1 MDERTLALR
10 ETGRRKV
17 RRETICP
24 AMTRSRFRTR
34 TAQLRLFELVSLVH
48 PRRASDTRD
57 GLRTHADPVNAPR
70 VRPHQLEEF
79 RRARERR
86 AECFAE
92 GTPVQSA
99 IVHRTRERREALAHA
114 RHHEKQRRAKAR
126 GVADLDTLRCFDD
139 ELRAS
144 EVVCGSPGASSEDD
158 LRRQIE
164 ALRVGKRSAEAE
176 ASRLRGEVRHLE
188 DLVDGLVKLLES
200 AGEEPERT
208 NGADDDAFERVGLGA
223 VEARTPA
230 VDARRVDVETAN
242 RHLDSAMDRRT
253 RDRLEA
259 SDASYKHASS
269 ETPALSAWLEN
280 TVRLAAPAMAVATR
294 KRNASVG
301 RSSASLAGKENG
313 SELVAGARASRADFE
328 TARLDF
334 DACPSP
340 GSPGALDEDV
350 RAVLRSAE
358 KFISAERERE

>member
-1 MDERTLALR
+1 MR
-10 ETGRRKV
+10 
-17 RRETICP
+17 
-24 AMTRSRFRTR
+24 
-34 TAQLRLFELVSLVH
+34 
-48 PRRASDTRD
+48 
-57 GLRTHADPVNAPR
+57 
-70 VRPHQLEEF
+70 
-79 RRARERR
+79 
-86 AECFAE
+86 
-92 GTPVQSA
+92 
-99 IVHRTRERREALAHA
+99 RTRERREALAHA
-114 RHHEKQRRAKAR
+114 RHHEKQFLRAKAR

-139 ELRAS
+139 ELSAAS
-144 EVVCGSPGASSEDD
+144 EVVCGSPGGSSEDD
-158 LRRQIE
+158 LQRTIE

-200 AGEEPERT
+200 AGGDFERT
-208 NGADDDAFERVGLGA
+208 NIEDDDAFERVGLGA

-280 TVRLAAPAMAVATR
+280 TVRLAAPAMAVG
-294 KRNASVG
+294 KRDASKVIN
-301 RSSASLAGKENG
+301 RPSVAGKENG
-313 SELVAGARASRADFE
+313 SQSVFGARAGSPDFE

-340 GSPGALDEDV
+340 GSPRALDQDV

>member
-1 MDERTLALR
+1 
-10 ETGRRKV
+10 V
-17 RRETICP
+17 
-24 AMTRSRFRTR
+24 
-34 TAQLRLFELVSLVH
+34 V
-48 PRRASDTRD
+48 
-57 GLRTHADPVNAPR
+57 
-70 VRPHQLEEF
+70 
-79 RRARERR
+79 
-86 AECFAE
+86 
-92 GTPVQSA
+92 SA
-99 IVHRTRERREALAHA
+99 IVHRTRERREALKHA

-139 ELRAS
+139 ELSAAS
-144 EVVCGSPGASSEDD
+144 EVVCGSPGGSSEDD
-158 LRRQIE
+158 LRRTIE

-200 AGEEPERT
+200 AGGEPERT
-208 NGADDDAFERVGLGA
+208 NIEDDDKFERVGLGA

-280 TVRLAAPAMAVATR
+280 TVRLAAPAMAVA

>member
-1 MDERTLALR
+1 M
-10 ETGRRKV
+10 
-17 RRETICP
+17 
-24 AMTRSRFRTR
+24 
-34 TAQLRLFELVSLVH
+34 Q
-48 PRRASDTRD
+48 
-57 GLRTHADPVNAPR
+57 
-70 VRPHQLEEF
+70 
-79 RRARERR
+79 
-86 AECFAE
+86 
-92 GTPVQSA
+92 
-99 IVHRTRERREALAHA
+99 RTRERREALAQA
-114 RHHEKQRRAKAR
+114 RHLEKQRRAKAR

-144 EVVCGSPGASSEDD
+144 GAVCGSPGAETQEQDD
-158 LRRQIE
+158 LARQVE

-200 AGEEPERT
+200 VGGEPQPGRT
-208 NGADDDAFERVGLGA
+208 DGADDDAFHETRVETRETRA
-223 VEARTPA
+223 EVRTPFG
-230 VDARRVDVETAN
+230 DARRRRDVETSN
-242 RHLDSAMDRRT
+242 VRHLDSAMDRRT

-280 TVRLAAPAMAVATR
+280 TVRLAAPAMAVG
-294 KRNASVG
+294 KRRPSV
-301 RSSASLAGKENG
+301 AGKENG
-313 SELVAGARASRADFE
+313 SQSVFGARAGSPDFE

-340 GSPGALDEDV
+340 GSPLALDQDV

>member
-1 MDERTLALR
+1 M
-10 ETGRRKV
+10 
-17 RRETICP
+17 
-24 AMTRSRFRTR
+24 
-34 TAQLRLFELVSLVH
+34 
-48 PRRASDTRD
+48 
-57 GLRTHADPVNAPR
+57 
-70 VRPHQLEEF
+70 
-79 RRARERR
+79 
-86 AECFAE
+86 
-92 GTPVQSA
+92 
-99 IVHRTRERREALAHA
+99 HRTRERREALANA

-139 ELRAS
+139 ELFAS
-144 EVVCGSPGASSEDD
+144 EVVCKSPGASSEDD

-200 AGEEPERT
+200 AGGEPDST
-208 NGADDDAFERVGLGA
+208 SGADDDAFERVGLGA

-280 TVRLAAPAMAVATR
+280 TVRLAAPAMAVA

-340 GSPGALDEDV
+340 ARPARWTRTCARCCAARRSSYRRRGRGSDQ
-350 RAVLRSAE
+350 
-358 KFISAERERE
+358 

>member
-1 MDERTLALR
+1 M
-10 ETGRRKV
+10 V
-17 RRETICP
+17 
-24 AMTRSRFRTR
+24 
-34 TAQLRLFELVSLVH
+34 
-48 PRRASDTRD
+48 
-57 GLRTHADPVNAPR
+57 
-70 VRPHQLEEF
+70 
-79 RRARERR
+79 
-86 AECFAE
+86 
-92 GTPVQSA
+92 SA

-114 RHHEKQRRAKAR
+114 RHHEKQFLRAKAR

-139 ELRAS
+139 ELSAAS
-144 EVVCGSPGASSEDD
+144 EVVCKSPGASSEDD

-200 AGEEPERT
+200 AGGDLERT
-208 NGADDDAFERVGLGA
+208 NIEDDDAFERVGLGA

-280 TVRLAAPAMAVATR
+280 TVRLAAPAMAVA

>member
-1 MDERTLALR
+1 LAQAA
-10 ETGRRKV
+10 RR
-17 RRETICP
+17 
-24 AMTRSRFRTR
+24 
-34 TAQLRLFELVSLVH
+34 L
-48 PRRASDTRD
+48 
-57 GLRTHADPVNAPR
+57 
-70 VRPHQLEEF
+70 
-79 RRARERR
+79 
-86 AECFAE
+86 
-92 GTPVQSA
+92 
-99 IVHRTRERREALAHA
+99 
-114 RHHEKQRRAKAR
+114 EKQRETAKAR

-144 EVVCGSPGASSEDD
+144 GAVCGSPGAETQDD
-158 LRRQIE
+158 LARQVE

-200 AGEEPERT
+200 VGGEPQPGRT
-208 NGADDDAFERVGLGA
+208 DGADDDAFHETR
-223 VEARTPA
+223 VEATARAEVRTPFG
-230 VDARRVDVETAN
+230 DARRVDVETAN

-280 TVRLAAPAMAVATR
+280 TVRLAAPAMAVA

>member
-1 MDERTLALR
+1 LA
-10 ETGRRKV
+10 
-17 RRETICP
+17 
-24 AMTRSRFRTR
+24 
-34 TAQLRLFELVSLVH
+34 
-48 PRRASDTRD
+48 
-57 GLRTHADPVNAPR
+57 N
-70 VRPHQLEEF
+70 
-79 RRARERR
+79 
-86 AECFAE
+86 
-92 GTPVQSA
+92 
-99 IVHRTRERREALAHA
+99 A

-139 ELRAS
+139 ELSAAS
-144 EVVCGSPGASSEDD
+144 EVVCLSPGASSEDD

-200 AGEEPERT
+200 AGGDFERA
-208 NGADDDAFERVGLGA
+208 NIEDDDAFECVGLGA

-253 RDRLEA
+253 RDRLETN
-259 SDASYKHASS
+259 DVSYERASS
-269 ETPALSAWLEN
+269 KISASSLETPALSAWLEN
-280 TVRLAAPAMAVATR
+280 TVRLAAPAMAVA

-340 GSPGALDEDV
+340 GSPLALDQDV

>member
-1 MDERTLALR
+1 MR
-10 ETGRRKV
+10 
-17 RRETICP
+17 
-24 AMTRSRFRTR
+24 
-34 TAQLRLFELVSLVH
+34 
-48 PRRASDTRD
+48 
-57 GLRTHADPVNAPR
+57 
-70 VRPHQLEEF
+70 
-79 RRARERR
+79 
-86 AECFAE
+86 
-92 GTPVQSA
+92 
-99 IVHRTRERREALAHA
+99 RTRERREALAHA
-114 RHHEKQRRAKAR
+114 RHHEKQFLRAKAR

-139 ELRAS
+139 ELSAAS
-144 EVVCGSPGASSEDD
+144 EVVCGSPGGSSEDD
-158 LRRQIE
+158 LRRTIE

-200 AGEEPERT
+200 AGGDFERT
-208 NGADDDAFERVGLGA
+208 NIEDDDAFERVGLGA

-280 TVRLAAPAMAVATR
+280 TVRLAAPAMAVG
-294 KRNASVG
+294 KRDASKVIN
-301 RSSASLAGKENG
+301 RPSVAGKENG
-313 SELVAGARASRADFE
+313 SQSVFGARAGSPDFE

-340 GSPGALDEDV
+340 GSPRALDQDV

>member
-1 MDERTLALR
+1 MAQARTL
-10 ETGRRKV
+10 
-17 RRETICP
+17 
-24 AMTRSRFRTR
+24 
-34 TAQLRLFELVSLVH
+34 
-48 PRRASDTRD
+48 
-57 GLRTHADPVNAPR
+57 
-70 VRPHQLEEF
+70 
-79 RRARERR
+79 
-86 AECFAE
+86 
-92 GTPVQSA
+92 
-99 IVHRTRERREALAHA
+99 
-114 RHHEKQRRAKAR
+114 EKQRRAKAR

-144 EVVCGSPGASSEDD
+144 GVVCSSPGASSEDA

-188 DLVDGLVKLLES
+188 DLVDGLVTLLES
-200 AGEEPERT
+200 TGGEPERPDCV
-208 NGADDDAFERVGLGA
+208 DDDTFERVGRGA

-253 RDRLEA
+253 RDRLETN
-259 SDASYKHASS
+259 DVPHKRASS
-269 ETPALSAWLEN
+269 QTPESFETPALSAWLEN
-280 TVRLAAPAMAVATR
+280 TVRLAAPAMAVG
-294 KRNASVG
+294 KRNASVR
-301 RSSASLAGKENG
+301 RSSVAGKENG
-313 SELVAGARASRADFE
+313 CELVVDARASLPDFE

-340 GSPGALDEDV
+340 GSSGALNEDV

>member
-1 MDERTLALR
+1 
-10 ETGRRKV
+10 
-17 RRETICP
+17 
-24 AMTRSRFRTR
+24 
-34 TAQLRLFELVSLVH
+34 
-48 PRRASDTRD
+48 
-57 GLRTHADPVNAPR
+57 
-70 VRPHQLEEF
+70 
-79 RRARERR
+79 
-86 AECFAE
+86 
-92 GTPVQSA
+92 VQ
-99 IVHRTRERREALAHA
+99 RTRERREALAQA
-114 RHHEKQRRAKAR
+114 RHLEKQRRAKAR

-144 EVVCGSPGASSEDD
+144 GAVCGSPGAETQDD
-158 LRRQIE
+158 LARQVE

-200 AGEEPERT
+200 VGGEPGRT
-208 NGADDDAFERVGLGA
+208 DGADDDAFHETRVETTA
-223 VEARTPA
+223 RAEVRTPFG
-230 VDARRVDVETAN
+230 DARRVDVETAN

-280 TVRLAAPAMAVATR
+280 TVRLAAPAMAVGKHR
-294 KRNASVG
+294 PSV
-301 RSSASLAGKENG
+301 AGKENG
-313 SELVAGARASRADFE
+313 SQSVFGARAGSPDFE

-340 GSPGALDEDV
+340 GSPLALDQDV

>member
-1 MDERTLALR
+1 M
-10 ETGRRKV
+10 
-17 RRETICP
+17 
-24 AMTRSRFRTR
+24 
-34 TAQLRLFELVSLVH
+34 Q
-48 PRRASDTRD
+48 
-57 GLRTHADPVNAPR
+57 
-70 VRPHQLEEF
+70 
-79 RRARERR
+79 
-86 AECFAE
+86 
-92 GTPVQSA
+92 
-99 IVHRTRERREALAHA
+99 RTRERREALAQA
-114 RHHEKQRRAKAR
+114 RHLEKQRRAKAR

-144 EVVCGSPGASSEDD
+144 GAVCGSPGAETQEQDD
-158 LRRQIE
+158 LARQVE

-200 AGEEPERT
+200 TGGEPERPDCV
-208 NGADDDAFERVGLGA
+208 DDDTFERVGRGA

-253 RDRLEA
+253 RDRLETN
-259 SDASYKHASS
+259 DVPHKRASS
-269 ETPALSAWLEN
+269 QTPESFETPALSAWLEN
-280 TVRLAAPAMAVATR
+280 TVRLAAPAMAVG
-294 KRNASVG
+294 KRNASVR
-301 RSSASLAGKENG
+301 RSSVAGKENG
-313 SELVAGARASRADFE
+313 CELVVDARASLPDFE

-340 GSPGALDEDV
+340 GSSGALNEDV

>member
-1 MDERTLALR
+1 M
-10 ETGRRKV
+10 V
-17 RRETICP
+17 
-24 AMTRSRFRTR
+24 
-34 TAQLRLFELVSLVH
+34 
-48 PRRASDTRD
+48 
-57 GLRTHADPVNAPR
+57 
-70 VRPHQLEEF
+70 
-79 RRARERR
+79 
-86 AECFAE
+86 
-92 GTPVQSA
+92 SA
-99 IVHRTRERREALAHA
+99 IVHRTRERREALKHA

-139 ELRAS
+139 ELSAAS
-144 EVVCGSPGASSEDD
+144 EVVCGSPGGSSEDD

-200 AGEEPERT
+200 AGGEPDST
-208 NGADDDAFERVGLGA
+208 SGADDDAFERVGLGA

-280 TVRLAAPAMAVATR
+280 TVRLAAPAMAVA

>member
-1 MDERTLALR
+1 MDERALALR

-200 AGEEPERT
+200 AGEEMSARQKLATEFRLRKK
-208 NGADDDAFERVGLGA
+208 AILQHMLEGLGA
-223 VEARTPA
+223 
-230 VDARRVDVETAN
+230 
-242 RHLDSAMDRRT
+242 
-253 RDRLEA
+253 
-259 SDASYKHASS
+259 
-269 ETPALSAWLEN
+269 
-280 TVRLAAPAMAVATR
+280 
-294 KRNASVG
+294 
-301 RSSASLAGKENG
+301 
-313 SELVAGARASRADFE
+313 AD
-328 TARLDF
+328 
-334 DACPSP
+334 
-340 GSPGALDEDV
+340 G
-350 RAVLRSAE
+350 AE
-358 KFISAERERE
+358 KEGDAAKEGDEAKGEEKK